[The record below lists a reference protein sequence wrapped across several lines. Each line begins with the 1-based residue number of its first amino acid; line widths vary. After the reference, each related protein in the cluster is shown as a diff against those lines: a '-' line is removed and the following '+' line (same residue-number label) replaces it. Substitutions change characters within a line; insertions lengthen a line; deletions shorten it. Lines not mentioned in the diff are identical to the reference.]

1 MRIAPP
7 VVVVRGER
15 TLHRVASKWT
25 NTGAKRGREARADLG
40 LGSDGPLDDLLTVV
54 EDAGAHVVVLDLPD
68 GVAGAYIAKPD
79 CPLLFVNGAQW
90 IARQRFTL
98 AHEFGHHRMEHDS
111 VVDQQVAI
119 SGYLHDPNEVCAN
132 AFAAEF
138 LMPRRAIARWG
149 ADNVRGDQP
158 TLEHVCV
165 LAAQYGVSAQ
175 AARYALEAADV
186 LTSAR
191 RKRQLDQEIAEE
203 LHVDLFRQQGLEP
216 LEDELAAASARRPRI
231 PRALRD
237 TALGDLLAGTV
248 DVDGFAARVNAQPNE
263 VEAMLAALGLDQL
276 LATA

>member
-1 MRIAPP
+1 VP
-7 VVVVRGER
+7 
-15 TLHRVASKWT
+15 SKWS

-40 LGSDGPLDDLLTVV
+40 LGAEGPLADLLTVV

-68 GVAGAYIAKPD
+68 GVAGAYVAEPG
-79 CPLLFVNGAQW
+79 CPLLFVNGGQW

-98 AHEFGHHRMEHDS
+98 AHEFGHHRMGHES
-111 VVDQQVAI
+111 VVDRQVAI

-149 ADNVRGDQP
+149 ADNVGGAQP

-175 AARYALEAADV
+175 AARYALETAEV
-186 LTSAR
+186 LTSAT
-191 RKRQLDQEIAEE
+191 RKRQLDEELADE
-203 LHVDLFRQQGLEP
+203 LHVDLFRQLGLEP

-237 TALGDLLAGTV
+237 TALGDLLAGTT
-248 DVDGFAARVNAQPNE
+248 DVDGFAARVGAPAAE
-263 VEAMLAALGLDQL
+263 VSAMLAALGLDQL